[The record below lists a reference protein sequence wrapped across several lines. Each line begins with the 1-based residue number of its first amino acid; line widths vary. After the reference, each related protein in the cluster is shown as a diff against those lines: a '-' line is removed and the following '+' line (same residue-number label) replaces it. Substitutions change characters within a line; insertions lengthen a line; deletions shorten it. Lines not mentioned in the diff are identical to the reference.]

1 MSESSLLTTQAGRPI
16 QSLSFGVPLM
26 VLLLLGM
33 MTLPVPTILLDLAFT
48 FNIALAL
55 VVLLVSVYALRP
67 LDFAI
72 FPTVLLV
79 ATLLRL
85 GLNIASTRVVLLEG
99 HAGGAAA
106 GRVIEAFGDVL
117 VGGNYVVGLVV
128 FIILVIIN
136 FVVVTKGAGRISEVS
151 ARFTLDAM
159 PGKQMAIDADLNAG
173 LIDQDAA
180 RERREDVSREAD
192 FYGAMDGASKFVRG
206 DAVAGILIL
215 LINIIG
221 GFTIGILQHELSAG
235 QSLEAYTLLTIGDGL
250 VAQIPSLLLST
261 ATAIM
266 VSRVS
271 SKQDMSQQVN
281 EQLFSDYRVLSV
293 VAGILI
299 VLGLIPGMPHLV
311 FLSIGGF
318 CAYQARVSYVAAKT
332 RAELPVVVDTS
343 STEETEDIGWQ
354 DVVPVDPLGLEVGY
368 RLISLVDRDQDGSL
382 LSRIRG
388 VRKKLSAELGFLLPS
403 VHVRDNLDLTPNGY
417 RLTLMGV
424 TVGEAEIHAD
434 KFLAIDPGEVF
445 GSVKGIATKDPA
457 FGLDALWIEA
467 ADRDTAQTLG
477 YTVVDA
483 STVVATHL
491 NQIMQ
496 KHAAELLGH
505 DEVQQLIDMLSESA
519 PKLAEQL
526 VPNSVTLTELLR
538 VLQNL
543 LRESVPIRD
552 IRTIAVALAE
562 AALQSKDI
570 SAMTACVRKALARL
584 IVQSI
589 FGASESLSVI
599 TLDPELEALLTKTVA
614 QTEGQAPPL
623 EPSMAERLQRAIA
636 ATAEEQEIAGRPAV
650 ILCAR
655 PVRDTLAQFVRYGRH
670 QVHVLSYDEVPENRQ
685 ITVVATIG
693 GKD

>member
-1 MSESSLLTTQAGRPI
+1 MSESASISNPPGKPVQV
-16 QSLSFGVPLM
+16 LSFGVPLM

-33 MTLPVPTILLDLAFT
+33 MTLPVPTFLLDLAFT

-55 VVLLVSVYALRP
+55 VVLLVSVYAMRP

-99 HAGGAAA
+99 HAGGASA
-106 GRVIEAFGDVL
+106 GKVIEAFGDVL

-180 RERREDVSREAD
+180 RDRREDVSREAD

-221 GFTIGILQHELSAG
+221 GFAIGILQHELSAG
-235 QSLEAYTLLTIGDGL
+235 EAIEAYTLLTIGDGL

-271 SKQDMSQQVN
+271 SKQDMSEQVV

-293 VAGILI
+293 VAGILVI
-299 VLGLIPGMPHLV
+299 LGLIPGMPHLV

-318 CAYQARVSYVAAKT
+318 CAYQARMNYVAAKT
-332 RAELPVVVDTS
+332 RSELPAIS
-343 STEETEDIGWQ
+343 EAPPPAENEDVGWD

-368 RLISLVDRDQDGSL
+368 RLIGLVDREQDGTL

-388 VRKKLSAELGFLLPS
+388 VRKKLSGELGFLLPS
-403 VHVRDNLDLTPNGY
+403 VHVRNNLDLQPNGY

-424 TVGEAEIHAD
+424 TVGEAEIYAD

-445 GSVKGIATKDPA
+445 GAVKGIATTDPA
-457 FGLDALWIEA
+457 FGLDALWIDA
-467 ADRDTAQTLG
+467 GDRDTAQTLG

-505 DEVQQLIDMLSESA
+505 DEVQQLVDILSDSA

-526 VPNSVTLTELLR
+526 VPNTVTLTELLR

-543 LRESVPIRD
+543 LRENVPIRD
-552 IRTIAVALAE
+552 IRTIAVALSE
-562 AALQSKDI
+562 AALQSKEI
-570 SAMTACVRKALARL
+570 PVMTAAVRKALARL

-589 FGASESLSVI
+589 FGASDNFSVI
-599 TLDPELEALLTKTVA
+599 TLDAELEALLAKTVA

-623 EPSMAERLQRAIA
+623 EPSMAERLQRAIT

-650 ILCAR
+650 ILCSR
-655 PVRDTLAQFVRYGRH
+655 PVRDTLAQFARYGRH
-670 QVHVLSYDEVPENRQ
+670 QIHVLSYDEIPENRQ